1 MSRSAVSRVFT
12 PGASVSDKT
21 AEKVRRAAEELGYRP
36 NALARG
42 LMTGRSRLIG
52 LVVAKLDNQLYPQA
66 LDLLSRRLAEEGY
79 RVLVFLTSE
88 TLGDVDPIV
97 DDILDYQVDGLILAS
112 VALSSDLGRR
122 CRERGVPV
130 VLFNRRLGAPGERAA
145 VSDNHAGG
153 RMAAAHLV
161 GLGRR
166 RIAHIAGWEGAS
178 TQKEREAGFVEGLAE
193 AGLALAERVVADF
206 DPGRAADA
214 ARAMFSGPTRP
225 DAIFV
230 ATDLMSF
237 AVMDVLRSEMGLSVP
252 DDVAVIGFDDVPAAG
267 WPAYD
272 LSTIGQDIAA
282 MTERT
287 VLLLLSAIDG
297 RENPGVQPL
306 AVKLVARSSTLGSAR

>member
-130 VLFNRRLGAPGERAA
+130 VLFNRRLGTPGERTA

-153 RMAAAHLV
+153 RLAAAHLV

-178 TQKEREAGFVEGLAE
+178 TQQEREAGFIEGLAE
-193 AGLALAERVVADF
+193 AGLALADRAVADF
-206 DPGRAADA
+206 DPGCAADA
-214 ARAMFSGPTRP
+214 ARAMFAGPSRP
-225 DAIFV
+225 DAVFV

-237 AVMDVLRSEMGLSVP
+237 AVMDVLRCEMGLRVP

-287 VLLLLSAIDG
+287 VSLLLSAIGG
-297 RENPGVQPL
+297 RENPGVEPL
-306 AVKLVARSSTLGSAR
+306 AVKLVARSSTLGSER